1 MAENNKRVLY
11 FFPRLERRCEEICD
25 RFSNSWL
32 DGSSKKAKILNLL
45 QKTRSSHDN
54 NHLNDLQLTL
64 LAMMQLKSIFNQHR
78 HLHSK
83 VLSILFKTSPTS
95 SKTFKRYML
104 TFFKSLDEDEHLNS
118 SSTWESIQKFF
129 QHNDKYIAK
138 KHNVLIEKIQRPT
151 NLSVEDNHQVTT
163 HKQSPNDNKD
173 SCSYY
178 TIFNTYNGYSSLL
191 NDSPDQ
197 NDDFEQKNSSF

>member
-1 MAENNKRVLY
+1 MMAENNKRVLY

-151 NLSVEDNHQVTT
+151 NNHQMTT
-163 HKQSPNDNKD
+163 RIHAATTPYLTHTMDIHPSSMILQTRMTTSNKK
-173 SCSYY
+173 
-178 TIFNTYNGYSSLL
+178 TALFNNSSLK
-191 NDSPDQ
+191 P
-197 NDDFEQKNSSF
+197 QKPTA